1 MNQIVTGQFIKECR
15 KQKGLTQEQLAERLN
30 ISCKTVSKWECGKG
44 LPEVALMLPLCN
56 ELNITVNELLSGCRI
71 SDGDYKKRAEEN
83 LISAVAERRENK
95 KKLILQIL
103 IGFSTVL
110 SACVMVL
117 IAGLLQMPLALR
129 IALIAVGVAVA
140 AIGIGVCCVI
150 DRETGYYECPE
161 CKSLFVPDMSEYIKG
176 AHTLTRRR
184 LKCPHCGKTS
194 FCKKKLGK

>member
-95 KKLILQIL
+95 KKLILQL
-103 IGFSTVL
+103 FDRTFGLRYGSDSGTV
-110 SACVMVL
+110 AD
-117 IAGLLQMPLALR
+117 AL
-129 IALIAVGVAVA
+129 GSPHS
-140 AIGIGVCCVI
+140 I
-150 DRETGYYECPE
+150 DCRGRCGGGYR
-161 CKSLFVPDMSEYIKG
+161 
-176 AHTLTRRR
+176 HRR
-184 LKCPHCGKTS
+184 LLRH
-194 FCKKKLGK
+194 